1 MTDKP
6 DARNSDDL
14 TQAPISTP
22 EDDHF
27 HAQVETD
34 WRARH
39 QGFSLTRALGD
50 HWRVLLLGLGV
61 IALVVTVLFRL
72 ISPSPGKSGGVDALA
87 HVQARLNTLENQM
100 NAVAGLQKQMDHL
113 ERELNMTQAQ
123 PALEPLVEPLVVR
136 LNRMEENLALRMAQ
150 FESEIKAIQQKMAA
164 PASAPARSAQPQ
176 APASAAPARRP
187 SQYQVQPGDTLY
199 GISRQHNLTLEEL
212 LKLNNLARDSVIKS
226 GQTLIVAP

>member
-27 HAQVETD
+27 HEQVETD

-39 QGFSLTRALGD
+39 QGFSLTRAIED

-61 IALVVTVLFRL
+61 IALVATVLLRL
-72 ISPSPGKSGGVDALA
+72 ISPSPGGSGGVDALA
-87 HVQARLNTLENQM
+87 NVQARLNALENQM

-123 PALEPLVEPLVVR
+123 PAVEPLVEPLVVR

-164 PASAPARSAQPQ
+164 PASAPARPQ
-176 APASAAPARRP
+176 APASAAPARSP
-187 SQYQVQPGDTLY
+187 AQYQVQPGDTLY
-199 GISRQHNLTLEEL
+199 SISRQHNLTLEEL